1 MGIRWYV
8 YSNAHWNKR
17 IPQNQRSLI
26 GFPFSFDFN
35 RWKRWRRKNH
45 LQVNKF
51 VQLILSRQTEMKKKI
66 MWTSILSLSSP
77 TVAVWRCNWRKCE
90 NPFSSCQPIRL
101 TIYPMHSIRN
111 LQKFHERYAT
121 RFNKPPFNSYW
132 WCLVDEQ
139 VDGFDNLFAMEIDPN
154 VGLNELPPEYFE
166 GEADVLKV
174 GKGVLSELMGAIPG
188 IDEAMSYAEVMK

>member
-51 VQLILSRQTEMKKKI
+51 VQLVLSRQTGMKKKI
-66 MWTSILSLSSP
+66 DVDFNSIFVLTNSCSL
-77 TVAVWRCNWRKCE
+77 AVQLAKVRESVLIMSTDPAHNISDA
-90 NPFSSCQPIRL
+90 FD
-101 TIYPMHSIRN
+101 
-111 LQKFHERYAT
+111 QKFT
-121 RFNKPPFNSYW
+121 
-132 WCLVDEQ
+132 
-139 VDGFDNLFAMEIDPN
+139 
-154 VGLNELPPEYFE
+154 
-166 GEADVLKV
+166 KV
-174 GKGVLSELMGAIPG
+174 PRKVC
-188 IDEAMSYAEVMK
+188 D